1 MNAPSPHRVVISGDP
16 GSYRVTTLPT
26 GISCEVQRFA
36 DALRLGEARAR
47 ERSCALVNDTSH
59 KPLIGDSGP
68 QHLVGSPIIFVVDE
82 GDAWA
87 VVVMSPPWGFGPC
100 GQSFVGPNAGRA
112 ADRYGRKLFEQFRQM
127 AIAEQARRDRIKQL
141 KRAAAPNI
149 QHYEKESGR

>member
-36 DALRLGEARAR
+36 DALRVGEARAR
-47 ERSCALVNDTSH
+47 ERSCALVNDTAH
-59 KPLIGDSGP
+59 KPLTGDAGP
-68 QHLVGSPIIFVVDE
+68 QHLVGSPIIFVTDE
-82 GDAWA
+82 ADAWA

-100 GQSFVGPNAGRA
+100 GQSFVGANAARA

-127 AIAEQARRDRIKQL
+127 AIVEQARRDRIKQL
-141 KRAAAPNI
+141 KRTATPNI